1 MPFAFQAPN
10 SYTPVLYLFP
20 MDSIYLYPLDIALIA
35 VALIGMIGLGMWAG
49 RKAEKSLEGYFL
61 GGRNLPWGLAGLSM
75 VATTFAADT
84 PLAVTELVGQY
95 GISGNWLWW
104 NLLAGGMLTAVV
116 FAPLWRRA
124 GVVTEAELIELRY
137 HGKPALWLRVFRA
150 VYLGLFINLLILG
163 WVHVAMTSV
172 LEGLFGLPP
181 MTAFWLTTGL
191 TLVVALYAATSGLF
205 GVVLTDAVQ
214 FILAMIGS
222 IALAVFVIQSPE
234 VGGLNGLREALPAET
249 LDFFPAIGAEGS
261 GNGLAI
267 GIGAFFAYF
276 GMMWWSAWYPG
287 AEPGGGGYIAQRVM
301 STKDENHAV
310 AATLFFNFAHYAL
323 RPWPWILVGLAAITL
338 FRVNTDAPIALQPAL
353 TEVQAMEGYTPEWL
367 TGEKTPANLEQATK
381 VLVVREG
388 LRNAAQDDPHLAES
402 LKYHSSPRFGYIF
415 AMKHYLPKG
424 WMGLMLVAFFSAYMS
439 TISTQLNWGA
449 SYLMNDVWIRLA
461 KDKPDGNTIVK
472 RSRRLVILLALVSL
486 LVSTQI
492 HSISS
497 VWQFIMECGAGL
509 GLVLILRWF
518 WGRINAYVEITATL
532 APFIGYGL
540 ARSGWLSESL
550 TTFPNSFFFTV
561 SFTTICWLLVLLL
574 TKPSSAW
581 PGFKERIF
589 ANGLTSLRVLL
600 ARWILAVI
608 SAYSLLFGMGSFLLH
623 PAGESL
629 LYFCSFVGSGLLLAL
644 TFRLKQKSKVIHGP

>member
-1 MPFAFQAPN
+1 
-10 SYTPVLYLFP
+10 
-20 MDSIYLYPLDIALIA
+20 MDSIHLYPLDIALIV
-35 VALIGMIGLGMWAG
+35 VALTGMIALGLWAG
-49 RKAEKSLEGYFL
+49 RSAEKSLEGYFL
-61 GGRNLPWGLAGLSM
+61 GGRNLPWALAGLSM

-84 PLAVTELVGQY
+84 PLAVTEMVAAD

-172 LEGLFGLPP
+172 LQGLFGLPAD
-181 MTAFWLTTGL
+181 TAFWLTSGL
-191 TLVVALYAATSGLF
+191 TLIVALYAATSGLF

-234 VGGLNGLREALPAET
+234 VGGLDGLQTALPAET
-249 LDFFPAIGAEGS
+249 LDFFPTISSSASGS
-261 GNGLAI
+261 GLAI
-267 GIGAFFAYF
+267 GLGAFFAYF

-287 AEPGGGGYIAQRVM
+287 AEPGGGGYVAQRVM
-301 STKDENHAV
+301 GTKDESHAV
-310 AATLFFNFAHYAL
+310 GATLFFNFAHYAL

-338 FRVNTDAPIALQPAL
+338 FRLPDQVPTELQSAL
-353 TEVQAMEGYTPEWL
+353 TEVQALEGYSPKWL
-367 TGEKTPANLEQATK
+367 TGEESPSDVAAATQ

-388 LRNAAQDDPHLAES
+388 LRQAAQDSPALAEA
-402 LKYHSSPRFGYIF
+402 LKYHVDPRFGYIF

-449 SYLMNDVWIRLA
+449 SYLMNDVWLRLG
-461 KDKPDGNTIVK
+461 KDKPSGPTIVR
-472 RSRRLVILLALVSL
+472 RSFVLVLILAAISLA
-486 LVSTQI
+486 VSTQI
-492 HSISS
+492 NSIKG
-497 VWQFIMECGAGL
+497 VWLFIMECGAGL

-518 WGRINAYVEITATL
+518 WGRINAYVEITATV
-532 APFIGYGL
+532 APFVGFGL
-540 ARSGWLSESL
+540 ARSGWISDSLSA
-550 TTFPNSFFFTV
+550 FPNSFFFTV
-561 SFTTICWLLVLLL
+561 AFTTVAWVLVLLV
-574 TKPSSAW
+574 TKPSAAW
-581 PGFKERIF
+581 PAFKERIYSK
-589 ANGLTSLRVLL
+589 GLTSIRILL
-600 ARWILAVI
+600 SRWILAVVA
-608 SAYSLLFGMGSFLLH
+608 AYSLLFAMGSFLLH
-623 PAGESL
+623 PGSEALWYGL
-629 LYFCSFVGSGLLLAL
+629 SFVISGALLLL
-644 TFRLKQKSKVIHGP
+644 TFRMSTLSRMFKG

>member
-1 MPFAFQAPN
+1 
-10 SYTPVLYLFP
+10 
-20 MDSIYLYPLDIALIA
+20 MDSIHLYPLDIALIV
-35 VALIGMIGLGMWAG
+35 VALTGMIALGLWAG
-49 RKAEKSLEGYFL
+49 RSAEKSLEGYFL
-61 GGRNLPWGLAGLSM
+61 GGRNLPWALAGLSM

-84 PLAVTELVGQY
+84 PLAVTEMVAAD

-172 LEGLFGLPP
+172 LQGLFGLPAD
-181 MTAFWLTTGL
+181 TAFWLTSGL
-191 TLVVALYAATSGLF
+191 TLIVALYAATSGLF

-234 VGGLNGLREALPAET
+234 VGGLDGLQTALPAET
-249 LDFFPAIGAEGS
+249 LDFFPTISSSASGS
-261 GNGLAI
+261 GLAI
-267 GIGAFFAYF
+267 GLGAFFAYF

-287 AEPGGGGYIAQRVM
+287 AEPGGGGYVAQRVM
-301 STKDENHAV
+301 GTKDESHAV
-310 AATLFFNFAHYAL
+310 GATLFFNFAHYAL

-338 FRVNTDAPIALQPAL
+338 FRLPNQVPTELQSAL
-353 TEVQAMEGYTPEWL
+353 TEVQALEGYSPKWL
-367 TGEKTPANLEQATK
+367 TGEESPSDVAAATQ

-388 LRNAAQDDPHLAES
+388 LRQAAQDSPALAEA
-402 LKYHSSPRFGYIF
+402 LKYHVDPRFGYIF

-449 SYLMNDVWIRLA
+449 SYLMNDVWLRLG
-461 KDKPDGNTIVK
+461 KDKPSGPTIVR
-472 RSRRLVILLALVSL
+472 RSFVLVLILAAISLA
-486 LVSTQI
+486 VSTQI
-492 HSISS
+492 NSIKG
-497 VWQFIMECGAGL
+497 VWLFIMECGAGL

-518 WGRINAYVEITATL
+518 WGRINAYVEITATV
-532 APFIGYGL
+532 APFVGFGL
-540 ARSGWLSESL
+540 ARSGWISDSLSA
-550 TTFPNSFFFTV
+550 FPNSFFFTV
-561 SFTTICWLLVLLL
+561 AFTTVAWVLVLLV
-574 TKPSSAW
+574 TKPSAAW
-581 PGFKERIF
+581 PAFKERIYSK
-589 ANGLTSLRVLL
+589 GLTSIRILL
-600 ARWILAVI
+600 SRWILAVVA
-608 SAYSLLFGMGSFLLH
+608 AYSLLFAMGSFLLH
-623 PAGESL
+623 PGSEALWYGL
-629 LYFCSFVGSGLLLAL
+629 SFVISGTLLLL
-644 TFRLKQKSKVIHGP
+644 TFRMSTLSRMFKG

>member
-1 MPFAFQAPN
+1 
-10 SYTPVLYLFP
+10 
-20 MDSIYLYPLDIALIA
+20 MDSIHLYPLDIALIV
-35 VALIGMIGLGMWAG
+35 VALTGMIALGLWAG
-49 RKAEKSLEGYFL
+49 RSAEKSLEGYFL
-61 GGRNLPWGLAGLSM
+61 GGRNLPWALAGLSM

-84 PLAVTELVGQY
+84 PLAVTEMVAAD

-172 LEGLFGLPP
+172 LQGLFGLPAD
-181 MTAFWLTTGL
+181 TAFWLTSGL
-191 TLVVALYAATSGLF
+191 TLIVALYAATSGLF

-234 VGGLNGLREALPAET
+234 VGGLDGLQTALPAET
-249 LDFFPAIGAEGS
+249 LDFFPTISSSASGS
-261 GNGLAI
+261 GLAI
-267 GIGAFFAYF
+267 GLGAFFAYF

-287 AEPGGGGYIAQRVM
+287 AEPGGGGYVAQRVM
-301 STKDENHAV
+301 GTKDESHAV
-310 AATLFFNFAHYAL
+310 GATLFFNFAHYAL

-338 FRVNTDAPIALQPAL
+338 FRLPDQVPTELQSAL
-353 TEVQAMEGYTPEWL
+353 TEVQALEGYSPKWL
-367 TGEKTPANLEQATK
+367 TGEESPSDVAAATQ

-388 LRNAAQDDPHLAES
+388 LRQAAQDSPALAEA
-402 LKYHSSPRFGYIF
+402 LKYHVDPRFGYIF

-449 SYLMNDVWIRLA
+449 SYLMNDVWLRLG
-461 KDKPDGNTIVK
+461 KDKPSGPTIVR
-472 RSRRLVILLALVSL
+472 RSFVLVLILAAISLA
-486 LVSTQI
+486 VSTQI
-492 HSISS
+492 NSIKG
-497 VWQFIMECGAGL
+497 VWLFIMECGAGL

-518 WGRINAYVEITATL
+518 WGRINAYVEITATV
-532 APFIGYGL
+532 APFVGFGL
-540 ARSGWLSESL
+540 ARSGWISDSLSA
-550 TTFPNSFFFTV
+550 FPNSFFFTV
-561 SFTTICWLLVLLL
+561 AFTTVAWVLVLLV
-574 TKPSSAW
+574 TKPSAAW
-581 PGFKERIF
+581 PAFKERIYSK
-589 ANGLTSLRVLL
+589 GLTSIRILL
-600 ARWILAVI
+600 SRWILAVVA
-608 SAYSLLFGMGSFLLH
+608 AYSLLFAMGSFLLH
-623 PAGESL
+623 PGSEALWYGL
-629 LYFCSFVGSGLLLAL
+629 SFVISGTLLLL
-644 TFRLKQKSKVIHGP
+644 TFRMSTLSRMFKG

>member
-1 MPFAFQAPN
+1 
-10 SYTPVLYLFP
+10 
-20 MDSIYLYPLDIALIA
+20 MDSIHLYPLDIALIV
-35 VALIGMIGLGMWAG
+35 VALTGMIALGLWAG
-49 RKAEKSLEGYFL
+49 RSAEKSLEGYFL
-61 GGRNLPWGLAGLSM
+61 GGRNLPWALAGLSM

-84 PLAVTELVGQY
+84 PLAVTEMVAAD

-172 LEGLFGLPP
+172 LQGLFGLPAD
-181 MTAFWLTTGL
+181 TAFWLTSGL
-191 TLVVALYAATSGLF
+191 TLIVALYAATSGLF

-234 VGGLNGLREALPAET
+234 VGGLDGLQTALPAET
-249 LDFFPAIGAEGS
+249 LDFFPTISSSASGS
-261 GNGLAI
+261 GLAI
-267 GIGAFFAYF
+267 GLGAFFAYF

-287 AEPGGGGYIAQRVM
+287 AEPGGGGYVAQRVM
-301 STKDENHAV
+301 GTKDESHAV
-310 AATLFFNFAHYAL
+310 GATLFFNFAHYAL

-338 FRVNTDAPIALQPAL
+338 FRLPDQVPTELQSAL
-353 TEVQAMEGYTPEWL
+353 TEVQALEGYSPKWL
-367 TGEKTPANLEQATK
+367 IGEESPSDVAAATQ

-388 LRNAAQDDPHLAES
+388 LRQAAQDSPALAEA
-402 LKYHSSPRFGYIF
+402 LKYHVDPRFGYIF

-449 SYLMNDVWIRLA
+449 SYLMNDVWLRLG
-461 KDKPDGNTIVK
+461 KDKPSGPTIVR
-472 RSRRLVILLALVSL
+472 RSFVLVLILAAISLA
-486 LVSTQI
+486 VSTQI
-492 HSISS
+492 NSIKG
-497 VWQFIMECGAGL
+497 VWLFIMECGAGL

-518 WGRINAYVEITATL
+518 WGRINAYVEITATV
-532 APFIGYGL
+532 APFVGFGL
-540 ARSGWLSESL
+540 ARSGWISDSLSA
-550 TTFPNSFFFTV
+550 FPNSFFFTV
-561 SFTTICWLLVLLL
+561 AFTTVAWVLVLLV
-574 TKPSSAW
+574 TKPSAAW
-581 PGFKERIF
+581 PAFKERIYSK
-589 ANGLTSLRVLL
+589 GLTSIRILL
-600 ARWILAVI
+600 SRWILAVVA
-608 SAYSLLFGMGSFLLH
+608 AYSLLFAMGSFLLH
-623 PAGESL
+623 PGSEALWYGL
-629 LYFCSFVGSGLLLAL
+629 SFVISGTLLLL
-644 TFRLKQKSKVIHGP
+644 TFRMSTLSRMFKG

>member
-1 MPFAFQAPN
+1 
-10 SYTPVLYLFP
+10 
-20 MDSIYLYPLDIALIA
+20 MDSIHLYPLDLGIIV
-35 VALIGMIGLGMWAG
+35 VALVGMVALGIWAG
-49 RKAEKSLEGYFL
+49 RSAEKSLEGYFL
-61 GGRNLPWGLAGLSM
+61 GGRNLPWALAGLSM

-84 PLAVTELVGQY
+84 PLAVTEIVGMD

-172 LEGLFGLPP
+172 LQGLFGLPAQ
-181 MTAFWLTTGL
+181 TAFWLTTGL
-191 TLVVALYAATSGLF
+191 TVLVALYAATSGLF

-214 FILAMIGS
+214 FVLAMTGS

-234 VGGLNGLREALPAET
+234 VGGLTGLQQALPSET
-249 LDFFPAIGAEGS
+249 LDFFPTLDTGS
-261 GNGLAI
+261 SGTGLAI

-301 STKDENHAV
+301 STKDETHAV
-310 AATLFFNFAHYAL
+310 GATLFFNFAHYAL

-338 FRVNTDAPIALQPAL
+338 FRLPSHVPEELQPAL
-353 TEVQAMEGYTPEWL
+353 AQVQAMEGYSPKWL
-367 TGEKTPANLEQATK
+367 SGDASPDQLADATQ

-388 LRNAAQDDPHLAES
+388 LRQAAQNNPALAEA
-402 LKYHSSPRFGYIF
+402 LKYHVDPRFGYIF
-415 AMKHYLPKG
+415 AMKHYLPTG

-461 KDKPDGNTIVK
+461 QDKPSGPTIVR
-472 RSRRLVILLALVSL
+472 RSFGLVLVLAALSL
-486 LVSTQI
+486 AVSTQI
-492 HSISS
+492 DSIKG
-497 VWQFIMECGAGL
+497 VWLFIMECGAGL

-518 WGRINAYVEITATL
+518 WGRINAYVEITATI
-532 APFIGYGL
+532 APFVGFGL
-540 ARSGWLSESL
+540 SRSGWLPESL
-550 TTFPNSFFFTV
+550 ASFPNSFFFTV
-561 SFTTICWLLVLLL
+561 AFTTLCWLLVLLF
-574 TKPSSAW
+574 TQPSPSW
-581 PGFKERIF
+581 PTFKARIYSK
-589 ANGLTSLRVLL
+589 GLTSIRILL
-600 ARWILAVI
+600 SRWILAVVA
-608 SAYSLLFGMGSFLLH
+608 AYSLLFALGSFLLH
-623 PAGESL
+623 PGSEALWYGL
-629 LYFCSFVGSGLLLAL
+629 SFLISGTLLLL
-644 TFRLKQKSKVIHGP
+644 TFRMSTLSRMFKG

>member
-1 MPFAFQAPN
+1 
-10 SYTPVLYLFP
+10 
-20 MDSIYLYPLDIALIA
+20 MDSIHLYPLDIALIV
-35 VALIGMIGLGMWAG
+35 VALTGMIALGLWAG
-49 RKAEKSLEGYFL
+49 RSAEKSLEGYFL
-61 GGRNLPWGLAGLSM
+61 GGRNLPWALAGLSM

-84 PLAVTELVGQY
+84 PLAVTEMVAAD

-172 LEGLFGLPP
+172 LQGLFGLPAD
-181 MTAFWLTTGL
+181 TAFWLTSGL
-191 TLVVALYAATSGLF
+191 TLIVALYAATSGLF

-234 VGGLNGLREALPAET
+234 VGGLDGLQTALPAET
-249 LDFFPAIGAEGS
+249 LDFFPTISTSASGS
-261 GNGLAI
+261 GLAI
-267 GIGAFFAYF
+267 GLGAFFAYF

-287 AEPGGGGYIAQRVM
+287 AEPGGGGYVAQRVM
-301 STKDENHAV
+301 GTKDESHAV
-310 AATLFFNFAHYAL
+310 GATLFFNFAHYAL

-338 FRVNTDAPIALQPAL
+338 FRLPDQVPTELQSAL
-353 TEVQAMEGYTPEWL
+353 TEVQALEGYSPKWL
-367 TGEKTPANLEQATK
+367 TGEESPSDVAAATQ

-388 LRNAAQDDPHLAES
+388 LRQAAQDSPALAEA
-402 LKYHSSPRFGYIF
+402 LKYHVDPRFGYIF

-449 SYLMNDVWIRLA
+449 SYLMNDVWLRLG
-461 KDKPDGNTIVK
+461 KDKPSGPTIVR
-472 RSRRLVILLALVSL
+472 RSFVLVLILAAISLA
-486 LVSTQI
+486 VSTQI
-492 HSISS
+492 NSIKG
-497 VWQFIMECGAGL
+497 VWLFIMECGAGL

-518 WGRINAYVEITATL
+518 WGRINAYVEITATV
-532 APFIGYGL
+532 APFVGFGL
-540 ARSGWLSESL
+540 ARSGWISDSLSA
-550 TTFPNSFFFTV
+550 FPNSFFFTV
-561 SFTTICWLLVLLL
+561 AFTTVAWVLVLLV
-574 TKPSSAW
+574 TKPSAAW
-581 PGFKERIF
+581 PAFKERIYSK
-589 ANGLTSLRVLL
+589 GLTSIRILL
-600 ARWILAVI
+600 SRWILAVVA
-608 SAYSLLFGMGSFLLH
+608 AYSLLFAMGSFLLH
-623 PAGESL
+623 PGSEALWYGL
-629 LYFCSFVGSGLLLAL
+629 SFVISGTLLLL
-644 TFRLKQKSKVIHGP
+644 TFRMSTLSRMFKG

>member
-1 MPFAFQAPN
+1 ME
-10 SYTPVLYLFP
+10 
-20 MDSIYLYPLDIALIA
+20 SIHLSTLDIGIIITALA
-35 VALIGMIGLGMWAG
+35 GMIALGLWAG
-49 RKAEKSLEGYFL
+49 RSTEKSLEGYFL
-61 GGRNLPWGLAGLSM
+61 GGRNLPWALAGLSM

-84 PLAVTELVGQY
+84 PLAVTEIVAMD

-150 VYLGLFINLLILG
+150 LYLGLFINLLILG

-181 MTAFWLTTGL
+181 STAFWLTTGL
-191 TLVVALYAATSGLF
+191 TVLVALYAASSGLF

-214 FILAMIGS
+214 FVLAMAGS

-234 VGGLNGLREALPAET
+234 VGGLDGLQAALPASS
-249 LDFFPAIGAEGS
+249 LDFFPRIDSAGS
-261 GNGLAI
+261 GTGLAI

-301 STKDENHAV
+301 STKDETHAV
-310 AATLFFNFAHYAL
+310 GATLFFNFAHYAL

-338 FRVNTDAPIALQPAL
+338 FQLPSQVPAELQSAL
-353 TEVQAMEGYTPEWL
+353 TEVQAMEGYQPQWLVGDAAPEDL
-367 TGEKTPANLEQATK
+367 PSATK

-388 LRNAAQDDPHLAES
+388 LRQAAQNSPALAEA
-402 LKYHSSPRFGYIF
+402 LKYHVDPRFGYIF
-415 AMKHYLPKG
+415 AMKHYLPAG

-449 SYLMNDVWIRLA
+449 SYLMNDVWLRLA
-461 KDKPDGNTIVK
+461 KDQPSGPTIVR
-472 RSRRLVILLALVSL
+472 RSFGLVLVLAAISLV
-486 LVSTQI
+486 VSTQI
-492 HSISS
+492 HSIKG
-497 VWQFIMECGAGL
+497 VWLFIMECGAGL

-532 APFIGYGL
+532 APFVGYTL
-540 ARSGWLSESL
+540 ARGEWLSEDL
-550 TTFPNSFFFTV
+550 GTFPNSFFFTV
-561 SFTTICWLLVLLL
+561 GFTTVAWLTVLFL
-574 TKPSSAW
+574 TKPSAAW
-581 PGFKERIF
+581 PGFKERIY
-589 ANGLTSLRVLL
+589 AKGLPSLRLL
-600 ARWILAVI
+600 LSRWVLAVVA
-608 SAYSLLFGMGSFLLH
+608 AYSLLFSVGSFLLH
-623 PAGESL
+623 GGHEGL
-629 LYFCSFVGSGLLLAL
+629 WYGLSFLTSGVLLLL
-644 TFRLKQKSKVIHGP
+644 TFRMTKISRMFKG

>member
-1 MPFAFQAPN
+1 
-10 SYTPVLYLFP
+10 
-20 MDSIYLYPLDIALIA
+20 MDSIHLYPLDIALIV
-35 VALIGMIGLGMWAG
+35 VALTGMIALGLWAG
-49 RKAEKSLEGYFL
+49 RSAEKSLEGYFL
-61 GGRNLPWGLAGLSM
+61 GGRNLPWALAGLSM

-84 PLAVTELVGQY
+84 PLAVTEMVAAD

-172 LEGLFGLPP
+172 LQGLFGLPAD
-181 MTAFWLTTGL
+181 TAFWLTSGL
-191 TLVVALYAATSGLF
+191 TLIVALYAATSGLF

-234 VGGLNGLREALPAET
+234 VGGLDGLQAALPAET
-249 LDFFPAIGAEGS
+249 LDFFPTISTSASGS
-261 GNGLAI
+261 GLAI
-267 GIGAFFAYF
+267 GLGAFFAYF

-287 AEPGGGGYIAQRVM
+287 AEPGGGGYVAQRVM
-301 STKDENHAV
+301 GTKDESHAV
-310 AATLFFNFAHYAL
+310 GATLFFNFAHYAL

-338 FRVNTDAPIALQPAL
+338 FRLPDQVPTELQSAL
-353 TEVQAMEGYTPEWL
+353 TEVQALESYSPKWL
-367 TGEKTPANLEQATK
+367 TGEESPSDVAAATQ

-388 LRNAAQDDPHLAES
+388 LRQAAQDSPALAEA
-402 LKYHSSPRFGYIF
+402 LKYHVDPRFGYIF

-449 SYLMNDVWIRLA
+449 SYLMNDVWLRLG
-461 KDKPDGNTIVK
+461 KDKPSGPTIVR
-472 RSRRLVILLALVSL
+472 RSFVLVLILAAISLA
-486 LVSTQI
+486 VSTQI
-492 HSISS
+492 NSIKG
-497 VWQFIMECGAGL
+497 VWLFIMECGAGL

-518 WGRINAYVEITATL
+518 WGRINAYVEITATV
-532 APFIGYGL
+532 APFVGFGL
-540 ARSGWLSESL
+540 ARSGWISDSLSA
-550 TTFPNSFFFTV
+550 FPNSFFFTV
-561 SFTTICWLLVLLL
+561 AFTTVAWVLVLLV
-574 TKPSSAW
+574 TKPSAAW
-581 PGFKERIF
+581 PAFKERIYSK
-589 ANGLTSLRVLL
+589 GLTSIRILL
-600 ARWILAVI
+600 SRWILAVVA
-608 SAYSLLFGMGSFLLH
+608 AYSLLFAMGSFLLH
-623 PAGESL
+623 PGSEALWYGL
-629 LYFCSFVGSGLLLAL
+629 SFVISGTLLLL
-644 TFRLKQKSKVIHGP
+644 TFRMSTLSRMFKG